1 MRRTI
6 RGDGVEMADVA
17 TRPMF
22 EWSTEYA
29 VGLRQVDEEHQ
40 QLFVLA
46 ERLHRAMLEGNGK
59 AILVNLLASVVDY
72 TCYHFAHEEQLM
84 ERIGYPGYG
93 RHQQQHRELRSRVR
107 EMQDRAASGEMT
119 MTIDVA
125 KFLMEWIKHHIIA
138 SDRRI
143 ANHMTT
149 RDTRA
154 DPSHSTMTPHRR
166 RLGS

>member
-1 MRRTI
+1 
-6 RGDGVEMADVA
+6 
-17 TRPMF
+17 
-22 EWSTEYA
+22 
-29 VGLRQVDEEHQ
+29 
-40 QLFVLA
+40 
-46 ERLHRAMLEGNGK
+46 MLEGNGK

-93 RHQQQHRELRSRVR
+93 QHQQEHRELRSRVR

-125 KFLMEWIKHHIIA
+125 QFLMEWIKHHIIA

-143 ANHMTT
+143 GNYMTT
-149 RDTRA
+149 RDTKP
-154 DPSHSTMTPHRR
+154 DPSHSTMTPEPAAVWFVTSRP
-166 RLGS
+166 RLYHTLYFRVIAGIVAGVATRLALSFGRAR

>member
-6 RGDGVEMADVA
+6 RGDDFEVADVA

-22 EWSTEYA
+22 EWSTDYA
-29 VGLRQVDEEHQ
+29 VGIRQVDEEHQ

-59 AILVNLLASVVDY
+59 AILVNFLARLVDY

-84 ERIGYPGYG
+84 ERIEYPGYG
-93 RHQQQHRELRSRVR
+93 QHQQEHRELRSRAR

-125 KFLMEWIKHHIIA
+125 QFLMEWVKRHIIA

-143 ANHMTT
+143 GNFMTT
-149 RDTRA
+149 RANRP
-154 DPSHSTMTPHRR
+154 DPPHSTMAPDRR
-166 RLGS
+166 RFGS

>member
-6 RGDGVEMADVA
+6 RGDDFEVADVA

-22 EWSTEYA
+22 EWSTDYA
-29 VGLRQVDEEHQ
+29 VGIRQVDEEHQ

-59 AILVNLLASVVDY
+59 AILVNFLARLVDY

-84 ERIGYPGYG
+84 ERIEYPGYG
-93 RHQQQHRELRSRVR
+93 QHQQEHRELRSRAR
-107 EMQDRAASGEMT
+107 EMQDRAASGEVT

-125 KFLMEWIKHHIIA
+125 QFLMEWVKHHIIA

-143 ANHMTT
+143 DNYMTT
-149 RDTRA
+149 RDTKP
-154 DPSHSTMTPHRR
+154 DPPDPTMTLDRR
-166 RLGS
+166 RFGS